1 MLANLEKQ
9 ERINPSPRKVLED
22 RVIHLS
28 YTMPT
33 SYKDPV
39 ITDFGAAYLG
49 EPDQKYRGDV
59 MPGVYRAPEVL
70 AGFEWDSKIDIWALG
85 VMVASHLPL
94 ASCAEFVW
102 LLLIQVPRSG
112 ISSKTAICFLHTEMV
127 TSMMSFTSPK

>member
-1 MLANLEKQ
+1 MVANLEEN

-28 YTMPT
+28 YIMPT
-33 SYKDPV
+33 SYRAPV

-70 AGFEWDSKIDIWALG
+70 AEMQWDSKIDIWALG
-85 VMVASHLPL
+85 VMVLSHFPL
-94 ASCAEFVW
+94 AICADSLWFS
-102 LLLIQVPRSG
+102 LIRNSRSG
-112 ISSKTAICFLHTEMV
+112 ISSKTAICFMHTGMV
-127 TSMMSFTSPK
+127 TLMMSSTSPR